1 MNETKKHLK
10 TIIEGNFS
18 ESVKVKLLINLAE
31 DLIRYSEGQEKI
43 SKKYQQNI
51 KNILQRVG

>member
-10 TIIEGNFS
+10 TIIEGNFP
-18 ESVKVKLLINLAE
+18 ESVKVKLLIDLAE

-43 SKKYQQNI
+43 SKEYHQNI
-51 KNILQRVG
+51 KKILQKVG